1 MSDAK
6 TLSVYAAKAA
16 EYAKLTSGEE
26 ASPSLLRFISAL
38 PQGARTLDIGCG
50 PGFAAGA
57 MAAAGM
63 EAEAWD
69 PVPEMVAMAAE
80 RTGVRA
86 REATYSDLREADA
99 YDGIWCNFSMLHTPL
114 TAWPDQFTSIAR
126 ALKPGGLLHFGT
138 KLGVGEKRDG
148 IGRLYSYMTE
158 SALLALLGQTGF
170 TVEYSRTG
178 EEKGLDGKLAP
189 FIVLQARNRA

>member
-1 MSDAK
+1 MSDAE

-16 EYAKLTSGEE
+16 EYAEMTSGEE
-26 ASPSLLRFISAL
+26 ASPNLLRFISGL

-63 EAEAWD
+63 RAEAWD
-69 PVPEMVAMAAE
+69 PVPEMVAMAAALD
-80 RTGVRA
+80 GVTA
-86 REATYSDLREADA
+86 QEATYSDLTSADV

-114 TAWPDQFTSIAR
+114 TDWPDQFAAIAR
-126 ALKPGGLLHFGT
+126 ALKPGGLMHFGT

-158 SALLALLGQTGF
+158 PALLALLNQTGF
-170 TVEYSRTG
+170 EVEYTRTG

-189 FIVLQARNRA
+189 FIVLQARTHA